1 MDERE
6 KIAYAKSFI
15 DKMAQGI
22 NPFTDEP
29 IPDGELLNNV
39 RISRCLFYVS
49 EILSKAISYDATSL
63 AKAVKSKI
71 KRYVWKDE
79 FAERFKFS
87 NEPVYM
93 KYIVENFDG
102 LNAEDGIK
110 FPRVALSRWLLAGG
124 YIEEIEKNGK
134 NYKFPTQKGLDN
146 GFLSVYREEGYGSG
160 YYALMY
166 SLAAQ
171 KLIVGSVAE
180 ILGEY
185 YGEKD
190 RVAEEKTAA
199 KALAKKSASASEQ
212 KIFENQGL
220 PWRRADDDKLREM
233 FSDGL
238 TVGEMMKELKRSR
251 GGIKARLGVLGLIDS
266 LGGTI

>member
-15 DKMAQGI
+15 DKMAEGI
-22 NPFTDEP
+22 NPLTGEQ

-49 EILSKAISYDATSL
+49 EILGKVISYEETPQK
-63 AKAVKSKI
+63 KAVKSKI

-79 FAERFKFS
+79 FAELFRFS

-93 KYIVENFDG
+93 KYIVGNFDE
-102 LNAEDGIK
+102 LNAEEGIK
-110 FPRVALSRWLLAGG
+110 FPRVALSRWLLADN

-146 GFLSVYREEGYGSG
+146 GFLSVYRDDYGSG

-166 SLAAQ
+166 SMASEPRRKFSENIMAKRIASPKKKPRQ
-171 KLIVGSVAE
+171 KLSLRNPTPRANRKPLKIRGCPGAGRTTINCGKCFRTGLRS
-180 ILGEY
+180 
-185 YGEKD
+185 
-190 RVAEEKTAA
+190 A
-199 KALAKKSASASEQ
+199 K
-212 KIFENQGL
+212 
-220 PWRRADDDKLREM
+220 
-233 FSDGL
+233 
-238 TVGEMMKELKRSR
+238 
-251 GGIKARLGVLGLIDS
+251 
-266 LGGTI
+266 

>member
-15 DKMAQGI
+15 DKMAEGI
-22 NPFTDEP
+22 NPLTGEQ

-49 EILSKAISYDATSL
+49 EILGKAISYEETPQK
-63 AKAVKSKI
+63 KAVKSKI

-79 FAERFKFS
+79 FAELFRFS

-93 KYIVENFDG
+93 KYIVGNFDE
-102 LNAEDGIK
+102 LNAEEGIK
-110 FPRVALSRWLLAGG
+110 FPRVALSRWLFAGN

-146 GFLSVYREEGYGSG
+146 GFLSVYRDDYGSG

-171 KLIVGSVAE
+171 KLIVGSAAE

-190 RVAEEKTAA
+190 RVAEEKAEA
-199 KALAKKSASASEQ
+199 KAIAKKSDPAGER
-212 KIFENQGL
+212 KTFENQGL
-220 PWRRADDDKLREM
+220 PWSRADDDKLREM

-266 LGGTI
+266 LGGAL

>member
-22 NPFTDEP
+22 NPLTDEP

-49 EILSKAISYDATSL
+49 EILSKAISYEETPPT
-63 AKAVKSKI
+63 KAVKSKI

-79 FAERFKFS
+79 FAELFKFS

-102 LNAEDGIK
+102 LNAEEGIK
-110 FPRVALSRWLLAGG
+110 FPRVALSRWMLSGG

-134 NYKFPTQKGLDN
+134 NYKFPTQKGLDS
-146 GFLSVYREEGYGSG
+146 GFLSVYREDYGSG

-166 SLAAQ
+166 SLVAQ
-171 KLIVGSVAE
+171 KLIVGSTAE
-180 ILGEY
+180 ILDEY

-190 RVAEEKTAA
+190 RIAEEKAAA
-199 KALAKKSASASEQ
+199 KAMAKKSASAGEP
-212 KIFENQGL
+212 KTFEN
-220 PWRRADDDKLREM
+220 
-233 FSDGL
+233 
-238 TVGEMMKELKRSR
+238 
-251 GGIKARLGVLGLIDS
+251 
-266 LGGTI
+266 